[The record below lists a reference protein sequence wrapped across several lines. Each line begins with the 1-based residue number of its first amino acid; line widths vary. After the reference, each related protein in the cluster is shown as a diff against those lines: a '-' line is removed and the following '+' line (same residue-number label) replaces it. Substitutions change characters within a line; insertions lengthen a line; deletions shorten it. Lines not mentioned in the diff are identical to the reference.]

1 MPEEPVAPEASIL
14 QSVKKLLGIDA
25 SYTAFDLDVIA
36 HINSALAT
44 LGDLGVGWNEGFIVE
59 DETQCWTDY
68 LDDDP
73 RSNRIKTYIY
83 MFVRRAFDPPG
94 TGFLASSLDNQ
105 IKELETRI
113 SWQREESVPIPE
125 EVVVE

>member
-1 MPEEPVAPEASIL
+1 MPVDPIAPEDSIL

-25 SYTAFDLDVIA
+25 SYTAFDLDVVA

-44 LGDLGVGWNEGFIVE
+44 LGDMGVGPEEELLVV
-59 DETQCWTDY
+59 DETQLWADY
-68 LDDDP
+68 LDSDP
-73 RSNRIKTYIY
+73 RSARIKTYIY

-94 TGFLASSLDNQ
+94 TGFLATSLDNQ

-113 SWQREESVPIPE
+113 SWQREEFVPIPE

>member
-1 MPEEPVAPEASIL
+1 MPVDPIAPETSIL

-25 SYTAFDLDVIA
+25 SYTPFDLDVVA

-44 LGDLGVGWNEGFIVE
+44 LGDMGVGPTEGFLVE
-59 DETQCWTDY
+59 DETQLWTDY
-68 LDDDP
+68 LDEDP
-73 RSNRIKTYIY
+73 RSARIKTYISL
-83 MFVRRAFDPPG
+83 FVRRAFDPPG
-94 TGFLASSLDNQ
+94 TGFLATSLDNQ

-113 SWQREESVPIPE
+113 AWQREESIPIPE

>member
-1 MPEEPVAPEASIL
+1 MADDPIAPETSIL

-36 HINSALAT
+36 HINSSLAT
-44 LGDLGVGWNEGFIVE
+44 LGDMGVGPEEGFLVE
-59 DETQCWTDY
+59 DETQLWSDY

-73 RSNRIKTYIY
+73 RSTRIKTYIY

-113 SWQREESVPIPE
+113 AWQREESIPIPE
-125 EVVVE
+125 EETVV

>member
-1 MPEEPVAPEASIL
+1 MPEEPVAPEESIL

-25 SYTAFDLDVIA
+25 SYTAFDVDVA
-36 HINSALAT
+36 MHITTALAS
-44 LGDLGVGWNEGFIVE
+44 LGDMGVGPEEGFIVT
-59 DETQCWTDY
+59 DETQLWSDY

-73 RSNRIKTYIY
+73 RSNRIRTYIY
-83 MFVRRAFDPPG
+83 LFVRRAFDPPG

-113 SWQREESVPIPE
+113 LWQREESIPVQE
-125 EVVVE
+125 EETVV

>member
-1 MPEEPVAPEASIL
+1 MPVEPETSIL

-25 SYTAFDLDVIA
+25 SYTPFDLDVIA

-44 LGDLGVGWNEGFIVE
+44 LDDMGLGPAEGFLVE
-59 DETQCWTDY
+59 DETQLWTDY
-68 LDDDP
+68 LDSDP
-73 RSNRIKTYIY
+73 RSARIKTYIY

-94 TGFLASSLDNQ
+94 TGFLATSLDNQ

-113 SWQREESVPIPE
+113 AWQREESIPIPE
-125 EVVVE
+125 EV